1 MKPSNEISSIMKVS
15 QPFYCNR
22 TQKINQDSFKWRILS
37 QPGKIGSGKNIFF
50 LIFPTGLQL
59 HLEDMF

>member
-22 TQKINQDSFKWRILS
+22 TQKINQDSFKGTFLS
-37 QPGKIGSGKNIFF
+37 EDTDVFDITPNRRTFF
-50 LIFPTGLQL
+50 FPETENFNFG
-59 HLEDMF
+59 D